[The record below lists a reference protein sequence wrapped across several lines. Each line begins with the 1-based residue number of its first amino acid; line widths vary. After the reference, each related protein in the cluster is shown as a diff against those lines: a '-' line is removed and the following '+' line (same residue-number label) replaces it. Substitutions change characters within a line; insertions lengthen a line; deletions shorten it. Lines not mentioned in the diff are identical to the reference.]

1 MALATFCTSNIK
13 SLRKPRRKRSV
24 FPSSRKYGIRP
35 HETFAVKSMDI
46 NSNLLRLK
54 LDMVYR
60 DVSAEEAQKR
70 YAELTEAPEPPKVAK
85 EPKKVKRKTVKALVP
100 KK

>member
-1 MALATFCTSNIK
+1 MSNIRLQLQSK
-13 SLRKPRRKRSV
+13 KKNAFPLSL
-24 FPSSRKYGIRP
+24 KYGILQR
-35 HETFAVKSMDI
+35 EMFAVKNMDI

-60 DVSAEEAQKR
+60 DLSPEEAEKR
-70 YAELTEAPEPPKVAK
+70 FATASQAPKPQVVEPQP
-85 EPKKVKRKTVKALVP
+85 VKRKTVKGLVP

>member
-1 MALATFCTSNIK
+1 
-13 SLRKPRRKRSV
+13 
-24 FPSSRKYGIRP
+24 
-35 HETFAVKSMDI
+35 MDI

-60 DVSAEEAQKR
+60 DLSPEEAEKR
-70 YAELTEAPEPPKVAK
+70 FAAASQAPKPQVVQTQAP
-85 EPKKVKRKTVKALVP
+85 KRKTVKGLVP